1 MANISHGVYR
11 LVKKGYII
19 EVALS
24 GAFNEF
30 GAIDWTE
37 AVKEAIASYH
47 GKPFAI
53 LMDLTQA
60 QGATPEAFEVGERY
74 NEWLNT
80 QNLVAKAVV
89 YGSHVLKDIELNI
102 VKAKKKQHL
111 KNFDDIEQARAWL
124 KVQF

>member
-1 MANISHGVYR
+1 MSNISHGIY
-11 LVKKGYII
+11 KITQHGNTI
-19 EVALS
+19 EVVLS

-37 AVKEAIASYH
+37 AVKNIITTYQ

-60 QGATPEAFEVGERY
+60 QGATPEAFDIGERY

-89 YGSHVLKDIELNI
+89 YGSKVLKDIELSI
-102 VKAKKKQHL
+102 AKAKKKQHI
-111 KNFDDIEQARAWL
+111 KNFDDIEQARIWL
-124 KVQF
+124 QSQF